1 MAEQYNFGD
10 VIEELMEIKSAV
22 AVVAS
27 QLEKLPCKEN
37 MEKIGKANEEL
48 IKINERFVSEDR
60 LEVKYDR
67 NEKRKADHDARLFE
81 KAKFLISPV
90 ISSALTLVVY
100 FLLERYIKR

>member
-10 VIEELMEIKSAV
+10 VIDELMEIKSAM

-27 QLEKLPCKEN
+27 QLEKLPCKDN
-37 MEKIGKANEEL
+37 MEKLSRANDEL
-48 IKINERFVSEDR
+48 IKINERFASEDR
-60 LEVKYDR
+60 LEIKYDR
-67 NEKRKADHDARLFE
+67 NEKRRAERDAKVFE
-81 KAKFLISPV
+81 KIKFLISPV